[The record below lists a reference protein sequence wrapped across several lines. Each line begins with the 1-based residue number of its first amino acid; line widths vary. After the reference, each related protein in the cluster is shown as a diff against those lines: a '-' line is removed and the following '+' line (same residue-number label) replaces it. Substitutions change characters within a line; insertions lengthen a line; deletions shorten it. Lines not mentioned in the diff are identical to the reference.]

1 MTRIARQAI
10 CFGGDTDTIGCMVG
24 SMAGAFWGTTG
35 VICTHT
41 LALTGTDPFPV
52 LEPDPGIGLAGPRYV
67 QELPEKMA

>member
-1 MTRIARQAI
+1 
-10 CFGGDTDTIGCMVG
+10 MVG